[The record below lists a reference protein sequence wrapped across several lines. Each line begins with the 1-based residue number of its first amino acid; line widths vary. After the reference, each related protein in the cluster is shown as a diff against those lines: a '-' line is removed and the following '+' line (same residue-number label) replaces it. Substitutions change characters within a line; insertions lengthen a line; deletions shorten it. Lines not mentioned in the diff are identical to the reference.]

1 MNEYDSF
8 CCGGTAMLMHARRA
22 IGTRKHA
29 HARTYINYT
38 NSCTAK
44 CLYCCGTPYCCDE
57 KAYSNPCAARCNGHK
72 FINFKCKADICEG
85 DERCNYPQKHEPVC
99 CNNGTEKE
107 EEYGNYCEAMCHEDA
122 SVCEVGKCT
131 VDTGCICSVIWDPY
145 CCGGSNKSYAN
156 LCAAEC
162 DGFHE
167 SQRKR
172 GATCGRG
179 ATYYGAPP
187 INPCLAQQAGSMS
200 HYVAMVKS
208 LVMNA

>member
-1 MNEYDSF
+1 MKYIAMESSTEHDVMQKMRALTHLQRINANASWPYSWISARMNEYDSF

-107 EEYGNYCEAMCHEDA
+107 EEYGNYCEANQAMCHEDA
-122 SVCEVGKCT
+122 CEL
-131 VDTGCICSVIWDPY
+131 S
-145 CCGGSNKSYAN
+145 
-156 LCAAEC
+156 
-162 DGFHE
+162 
-167 SQRKR
+167 RK
-172 GATCGRG
+172 
-179 ATYYGAPP
+179 
-187 INPCLAQQAGSMS
+187 
-200 HYVAMVKS
+200 H
-208 LVMNA
+208 VMHLY